1 MSVTQCKSRNFLR
14 HNKILAQLFTISK
27 NMKEKNTTLQE
38 RISAVIDHYANGIN
52 TRFSELTGV
61 GEASIRT
68 YLKGTLPKADFF
80 EKVAASCDGLSI
92 DWLITGEGTMLKQ
105 DAYQLLDK
113 DKIIEDLFVDRLI
126 EFFDHEGL
134 NDNQV
139 TVAAGLSVGLINKTR
154 KTRSGMTSGNIC
166 KILKAYPQLSADWLL
181 TGQGNMIKSD
191 SAISHQSEQIS
202 SSELAVMISR
212 SLDFIAE
219 NQREIQKTQEQ
230 IDILLRAINTNNQ

>member
-1 MSVTQCKSRNFLR
+1 
-14 HNKILAQLFTISK
+14 
-27 NMKEKNTTLQE
+27 MKEKNTTLQE

-80 EKVAASCDGLSI
+80 EKLAISCECLSM
-92 DWLITGEGTMLKQ
+92 DWLITG
-105 DAYQLLDK
+105 D
-113 DKIIEDLFVDRLI
+113 
-126 EFFDHEGL
+126 
-134 NDNQV
+134 
-139 TVAAGLSVGLINKTR
+139 
-154 KTRSGMTSGNIC
+154 
-166 KILKAYPQLSADWLL
+166 
-181 TGQGNMIKSD
+181 GNMIKSD
-191 SAISHQSEQIS
+191 AVISHHSEQIS

>member
-1 MSVTQCKSRNFLR
+1 
-14 HNKILAQLFTISK
+14 
-27 NMKEKNTTLQE
+27 MKEKNTTLQG

-68 YLKGTLPKADFF
+68 YMKGTLPKADFF
-80 EKVAASCDGLSI
+80 EKVAASCDGLSM
-92 DWLITGEGTMLKQ
+92 DWLITGDGNMIKQ
-105 DAYQLLDK
+105 YAPTLQDEEK
-113 DKIIEDLFVDRLI
+113 MIEDIFIDRLQA
-126 EFFDHEGL
+126 FFDHEGL

-139 TVAAGLSVGLINKTR
+139 TVAAGLSVGLINRTR
-154 KTRSGMTSGNIC
+154 KSRSGMTSGNIC

-191 SAISHQSEQIS
+191 STISHQSEQIS

-219 NQREIQKTQEQ
+219 NQREIKKTQEQ
-230 IDILLRAINTNNQ
+230 IDVLLRAINTKNQ